1 MHACTGGSS
10 RTSRGTPLTPS
21 LTHSLRLS
29 LTVGPGLLLQT
40 NRLPVLANWHRHLGI
55 EQVSEQQDP
64 TTGASTRRSRADWCA
79 AGWLWVGVCD
89 WWVGLQVL
97 VELKKEMT
105 SQANRRLP
113 QPPEGSTF
121 P

>member
-1 MHACTGGSS
+1 MHAQEAAAG
-10 RTSRGTPLTPS
+10 RREARHS
-21 LTHSLRLS
+21 LPPSLRLS
-29 LTVGPGLLLQT
+29 LTVGPGLLQT

-55 EQVSEQQDP
+55 EQVSEQQQQQDP
-64 TTGASTRRSRADWCA
+64 TRGASTRRSRADWCA
-79 AGWLWVGVCD
+79 AGWLWVGGCD